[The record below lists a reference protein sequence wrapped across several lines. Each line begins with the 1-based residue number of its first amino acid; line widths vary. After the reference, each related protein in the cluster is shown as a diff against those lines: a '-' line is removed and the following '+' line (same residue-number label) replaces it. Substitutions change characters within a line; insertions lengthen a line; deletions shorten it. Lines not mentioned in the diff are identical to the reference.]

1 MKQDFQN
8 QQPSYLN
15 ERKKFINNAQ
25 PIQGQTFDQ
34 YKEQQDQFNK
44 EKESIE
50 APASFHK
57 TRKLMI
63 FKGNYLIVTLSFLL
77 LIINSIL
84 RGFTGTWWYLLPNL
98 VFLVVFLIFASY
110 FNPLDY
116 ASDTDKYIRA
126 NVDKVYLDLQHIV
139 KVLLKLLGHNLT
151 KNTKS
156 SWRVTQFLLFLGTIF
171 AVLFYN
177 SGFAILSIPFFI
189 TYIARVFASGETKEA
204 AKKLRLTKWFL
215 FLILVANTILSA
227 IWKTP
232 FGYETVV
239 LISFLNTMQLWLQ
252 NTEIYGLD
260 VIHRLKAEEQRRVQE
275 EAERRFQ
282 EEQARKRQEQIQQQM
297 FAQQQAQQMQVP
309 QGYPQQQQPYQ
320 NYPQN
325 YQQ

>member
-1 MKQDFQN
+1 M
-8 QQPSYLN
+8 
-15 ERKKFINNAQ
+15 
-25 PIQGQTFDQ
+25 G
-34 YKEQQDQFNK
+34 
-44 EKESIE
+44 
-50 APASFHK
+50 
-57 TRKLMI
+57 
-63 FKGNYLIVTLSFLL
+63 
-77 LIINSIL
+77 
-84 RGFTGTWWYLLPNL
+84 
-98 VFLVVFLIFASY
+98 
-110 FNPLDY
+110 
-116 ASDTDKYIRA
+116 
-126 NVDKVYLDLQHIV
+126 
-139 KVLLKLLGHNLT
+139 LLGHNLT

-156 SWRVTQFLLFLGTIF
+156 SWRVTQFLLFFGTLF

-189 TYIARVFASGETKEA
+189 TYIARVFAAGETQEA

-215 FLILVANTILSA
+215 FLILLGNTILSA

-260 VIHRLKAEEQRRVQE
+260 VIHRLRAEEQRRQQE

-282 EEQARKRQEQIQQQM
+282 EEQTRKRQEQIQQQM

>member
-1 MKQDFQN
+1 MKPDFQN

-25 PIQGQTFDQ
+25 PMQGQTFDQ
-34 YKEQQDQFNK
+34 YKEQQEQFNK
-44 EKESIE
+44 EKEAIE
-50 APASFHK
+50 APASFRK
-57 TRKLMI
+57 SRKLMI

-84 RGFTGTWWYLLPNL
+84 RGFTGTWWYLLPNF
-98 VFLVVFLIFASY
+98 VFLVVFLVFSSY

-116 ASDTDKYIRA
+116 ASDTKKYIRA
-126 NVDKVYLDLQHIV
+126 NVDRVYLDLQHIV
-139 KVLLKLLGHNLT
+139 KVLLGLLGHNLT

-156 SWRVTQFLLFLGTIF
+156 SWRVTQFLLFFGTLF

-189 TYIARVFASGETKEA
+189 TYIARVFAAGETQEA

-215 FLILVANTILSA
+215 FLILLGNTILSA

-260 VIHRLKAEEQRRVQE
+260 VIHRLRAEEQRRVQE

-282 EEQARKRQEQIQQQM
+282 EEQTRKRQEQIQQQM